1 MKPVTIVK
9 QVAPEVVETN
19 ITKTFRPKNYSV
31 PMDFSGDEV
40 LYVFKRPT
48 KSTVDEK
55 LPEFLVCMYNVNTG
69 NLREFS
75 NFKNNIKLL
84 RFFKNGFVYVRDN
97 KAVLY
102 YDTVTGVDQFL
113 FSHSFTIIALA
124 VFDFRI
130 ATIDKE
136 GYINLFN
143 FSEISFYYNEI
154 NIMQIKELPK
164 DLVGARLFEMDY
176 PYFSSLNEQFFVFTS
191 DHGTLM
197 IDYSTPKVQ
206 NS

>member
-9 QVAPEVVETN
+9 QVAPEVIEKN

-31 PMDFSGDEV
+31 PMDFSGDEI
-40 LYVFKRPT
+40 LYLFKRPT
-48 KSTVDEK
+48 KSTQDQK
-55 LPEFLVCMYNVNTG
+55 LPEFLVCIYNLNSG
-69 NLREFS
+69 SLNEFS

-97 KAVLY
+97 KTVLY
-102 YDTVTGVDQFL
+102 YDIGTGVDQFL
-113 FSHSFTIIALA
+113 FSHSFTIITMA
-124 VFDFRI
+124 VFEQRI
-130 ATIDKE
+130 GTVDKE

-143 FSEISFYYNEI
+143 FSEVSFYYNEI

-164 DLVGARLFEMDY
+164 NLVGVRLFEMDY

-197 IDYSTPKVQ
+197 IDYSGPKAQ
-206 NS
+206 SG